1 MLRWQ
6 ATRLA
11 HLSIEGGVTITDE
24 ARSSACRQLTALT
37 YLDLSNGYS
46 PLHR

>member
-24 ARSSACRQLTALT
+24 HAQVLADS
-37 YLDLSNGYS
+37 
-46 PLHR
+46 